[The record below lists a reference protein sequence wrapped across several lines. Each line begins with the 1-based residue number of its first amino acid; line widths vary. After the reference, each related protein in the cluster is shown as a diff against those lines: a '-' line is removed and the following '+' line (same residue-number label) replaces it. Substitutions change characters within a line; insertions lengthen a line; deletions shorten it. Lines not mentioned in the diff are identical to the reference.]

1 MKIKQIGS
9 NQTQVHTK
17 TDEHGDMTILYS
29 YTTPVAVKILSTQE
43 VYRTSAWFSKT
54 TTRHINKWLEFTP
67 ESQINEM
74 SQPNIEAMIQS

>member
-1 MKIKQIGS
+1 
-9 NQTQVHTK
+9 
-17 TDEHGDMTILYS
+17 
-29 YTTPVAVKILSTQE
+29 YTTPVALKVLRTQE